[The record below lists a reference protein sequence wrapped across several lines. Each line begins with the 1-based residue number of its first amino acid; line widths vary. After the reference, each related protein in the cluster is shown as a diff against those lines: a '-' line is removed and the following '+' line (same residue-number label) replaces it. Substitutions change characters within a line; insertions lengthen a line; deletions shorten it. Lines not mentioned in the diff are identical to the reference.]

1 MARTSDARTAG
12 GAAGRASRRRKNP
25 LRFLALY
32 LLLAVAAVQVPLAKL
47 WVLTPW
53 RGGGF
58 GMFSTLDSSSF
69 RPVRVYAVGDGWE
82 RRLKLPEDLSGPA
95 YAAGCLPTDG
105 RLEGLARRVAARL
118 RPGKRTVRAVRVE
131 VWKTAF
137 DPATTTLSVRPWR
150 SVRYELDHGA
160 P

>member
-1 MARTSDARTAG
+1 MTRTADDRPG
-12 GAAGRASRRRKNP
+12 PTSRRRPSP

-32 LLLAVAAVQVPLAKL
+32 LLLAVAVVQVPLAKA

-58 GMFSTLDSSSF
+58 GMFSTLDGSSF

-82 RRLKLPEDLSGPA
+82 RRLALPDDLGGPA
-95 YAAGCLPTDG
+95 YAVACLPTDD
-105 RLEGLARRVAARL
+105 RLLDLAHRIARRL
-118 RPGKRTVRAVRVE
+118 RPGERVVETVRVE

-137 DPATTTLSVRPWR
+137 DPATATLSVHPWR
-150 SVRYELDHGA
+150 SVRYELGDGA
-160 P
+160 R